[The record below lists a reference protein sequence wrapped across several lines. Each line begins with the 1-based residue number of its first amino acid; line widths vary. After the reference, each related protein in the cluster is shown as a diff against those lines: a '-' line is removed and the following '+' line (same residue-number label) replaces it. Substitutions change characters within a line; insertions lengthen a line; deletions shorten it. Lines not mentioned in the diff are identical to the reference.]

1 VHEDMKG
8 HTGGIITFG
17 TEVIDKQSSTQKM
30 NSRSST
36 ETEQIGTGEYLPK
49 IIFFELF
56 MEGQGYKLESN
67 IL

>member
-1 VHEDMKG
+1 MKG

-56 MEGQGYKLESN
+56 MEG
-67 IL
+67 